1 MKQELFYAVEF
12 GENLHMK
19 RTKHD
24 HYGLHLN
31 QMAVQNMLT
40 SPTHLCDNR
49 RKPLELTKRE
59 REKSDASSSHRP
71 YAQTHTRS
79 MCSAVQYSFCILI
92 WTWQAF
98 WSSILN
104 QRAAVRT
111 LNSQNKEERRGHR
124 EGTRKKTQE
133 NKYKNTKTN
142 KLSYLR
148 ENRINQKLKGEFK
161 LWIFNYDNILLHYWF
176 NF

>member
-1 MKQELFYAVEF
+1 MKLKLFYAVEF

-19 RTKHD
+19 RTKHN

-49 RKPLELTKRE
+49 QKPLELTKRE
-59 REKSDASSSHRP
+59 WEKSDASSSHRP

-79 MCSAVQYSFCILI
+79 MCSAVQYSFYILI

-104 QRAAVRT
+104 QRAAMRT
-111 LNSQNKEERRGHR
+111 LKSQNKEERRRYR
-124 EGTRKKTQE
+124 EGKRKKTQE
-133 NKYKNTKTN
+133 ENKYRDKKNQQ
-142 KLSYLR
+142 SVMPER
-148 ENRINQKLKGEFK
+148 EK
-161 LWIFNYDNILLHYWF
+161 D
-176 NF
+176 

>member
-1 MKQELFYAVEF
+1 MKLKLFYAVEF

-79 MCSAVQYSFCILI
+79 MCSAVQYSFYILI

-104 QRAAVRT
+104 QRAAMRT
-111 LNSQNKEERRGHR
+111 LKSQNKEERRRYR
-124 EGTRKKTQE
+124 EGKRKKTQE
-133 NKYKNTKTN
+133 ENKYRDKKKSTICHAWERKGLTRNW
-142 KLSYLR
+142 R
-148 ENRINQKLKGEFK
+148 ENYLY
-161 LWIFNYDNILLHYWF
+161 LWNVIQLL
-176 NF
+176 